1 MALDR
6 AQGVVAGRAAAALHG
21 AKWIDATTPVEL
33 IADHTR
39 RRKGVIVHEERIAS
53 DEITSLET
61 FRSLPPAARRWI
73 SPAISNAMSR
83 SHTSTPGR
91 RNGRDR
97 TRRDR
102 PH

>member
-53 DEITSLET
+53 DEITCVGD
-61 FRSLPPAARRWI
+61 LPVTTPSRTALDLAR
-73 SPAISNAMSR
+73 
-83 SHTSTPGR
+83 HLQ
-91 RNGRDR
+91 RDVAVAHLDAWPSQR
-97 TRRDR
+97 A
-102 PH
+102 